1 MLGFFFFFF
10 LRCMCKY
17 EGWRSGE
24 LSAFLNH
31 VQLQELNTDLFFNRH
46 NKANTIFSRD
56 ELSSCAKELSVQNAC
71 ISIWEEGGLTAYFFK
86 PLLQNTLEPKH
97 YQISLFSQKYE
108 IDQSNTDYTA
118 EVRCV
123 LGLHLQGNFDFMKQI
138 SWKGSADVKAS
149 LHELL
154 RLWDTSPAR
163 SKRLDLGTRIPVT
176 QLSPGS
182 GALSS
187 LHLLLWLRGKQNK
200 NKFSWIHFFVCV
212 KCISV
217 MGKLWIYAKDQ
228 NIF

>member
-1 MLGFFFFFF
+1 MQNRLHSFIPNATLENIKICLAFFFF

-24 LSAFLNH
+24 LSAFLSH

-46 NKANTIFSRD
+46 NKANTIFSRE
-56 ELSSCAKELSVQNAC
+56 ELSSVPKSSQSKIHTYPSNWGGWQHICLNLYYKTPLSWNIIKSVYFLRNMRL
-71 ISIWEEGGLTAYFFK
+71 IDLTQTTPQKFVVYWGFIFRRILTLWNRFLGKA
-86 PLLQNTLEPKH
+86 LQIL
-97 YQISLFSQKYE
+97 
-108 IDQSNTDYTA
+108 
-118 EVRCV
+118 
-123 LGLHLQGNFDFMKQI
+123 
-138 SWKGSADVKAS
+138 AS

-187 LHLLLWLRGKQNK
+187 LHLLL
-200 NKFSWIHFFVCV
+200 
-212 KCISV
+212 
-217 MGKLWIYAKDQ
+217 
-228 NIF
+228 